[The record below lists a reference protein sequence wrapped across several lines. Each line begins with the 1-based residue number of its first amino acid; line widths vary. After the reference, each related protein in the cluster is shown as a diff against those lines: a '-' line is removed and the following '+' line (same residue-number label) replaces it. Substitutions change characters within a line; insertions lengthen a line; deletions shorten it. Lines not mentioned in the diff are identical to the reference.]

1 MTLRN
6 KNSLRRKCNPRKED
20 LVPTPT
26 RLRVTRQSA
35 LAGTPFPSYKQT
47 NPGRPIP
54 LLSTIAASLTAPD
67 PKKIAKLKAEL
78 AKAKNRSLSL
88 HFAFSHHI
96 LSFVLIHFALF

>member
-1 MTLRN
+1 MTIRN

-20 LVPTPT
+20 LAPTPT

-54 LLSTIAASLTAPD
+54 LLSTIVASLTAPD